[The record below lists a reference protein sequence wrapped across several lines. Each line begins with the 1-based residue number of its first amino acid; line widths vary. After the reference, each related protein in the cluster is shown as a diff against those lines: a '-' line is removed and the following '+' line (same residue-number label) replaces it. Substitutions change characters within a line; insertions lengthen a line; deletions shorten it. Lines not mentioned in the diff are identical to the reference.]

1 MISKPLFRTGD
12 EVHAFFDD
20 DTPCTV
26 VYVHAVTL
34 SNGLLLVAYS
44 VDGQGYDM
52 TGRVAAPETTEAKRI
67 QPFLKWR
74 EEWI

>member
-12 EVHAFFDD
+12 EVHACFAD
-20 DTPCTV
+20 DTPYTV
-26 VYVHAVTL
+26 VSVHAVTI
-34 SNGLLLVAYS
+34 SDGLLVAYS
-44 VDGQGYDM
+44 VDGLGYDM
-52 TGRVAAPETTEAKRI
+52 TGRVAAPETTEGKRI